1 MRDGHAASLGWVLE
15 LNMAALLGDL
25 YPTVRFQ
32 GFDDVLRLHVCTNT
46 HNIGI
51 FVKCI
56 DTHAS
61 IVSSRRGRRAVFHGA
76 AISKRSVSLVSA
88 AIGEADFTRGIAA
101 WNGGFRL
108 RVRFPYRLSR
118 MRVVDNGHRVSGP

>member
-46 HNIGI
+46 HKIGI

-61 IVSSRRGRRAVFHGA
+61 IVSRDVGEGLFPLGGD
-76 AISKRSVSLVSA
+76 IE
-88 AIGEADFTRGIAA
+88 AIGEFGERCDR
-101 WNGGFRL
+101 
-108 RVRFPYRLSR
+108 
-118 MRVVDNGHRVSGP
+118 